1 MADKRT
7 NIILRF
13 GIVYSLLVIAFV
25 LVVAQIVVIQTTE
38 RDNWLALQ
46 KKGEKSGI
54 VIEPKRGNIYAADG
68 RLLASSI
75 PTYRIYM
82 DMRTPAL
89 HSEIPASK
97 SKNANSNPSKKTLF
111 EENIDSV
118 AICLSNLF
126 KDRSVA
132 EYKSALTNAYKD
144 EKSRFPIY
152 PKRIPYYQLK
162 ELKSSPLYRLG
173 RYKSG
178 LIEEEYIHRVKPF
191 GSLASRTIG
200 DVYAL
205 DSLGG
210 RSGLEQYYDKVLTG
224 KPGLSTRQKVA
235 NTWQEIV
242 EMEPVDGMDIV
253 TTIDI
258 DIQDISESAL
268 LENLKKYSAKSGYVI
283 MMETK
288 TGEVK
293 SIVNMYRNDSGNYYE
308 KENGAVS
315 DMMEP
320 GSTFKIASLMV
331 ALEDEKTQLTDSIQ
345 TGNGVYNFGKRVMRD
360 HNHHKGGYGKLSVE
374 EVIHASSNVGI
385 SRIIHENYKDNP
397 AEFVDGLYRT
407 KISEPMNIDIL
418 GAANAKIYHPKDR
431 PHMSLAWTSIGYETS
446 MPPIY
451 TLRFY
456 NAIANGGEMINP
468 IFVKGVYKDGRPVK
482 IYKTETVNKSICK
495 SSTLKDVQQALLG
508 VVEAPK
514 GTAKSSVYSEHV
526 RIAGKTGTA
535 QISQGNDGY
544 KTDGVARYVVSF
556 CGYFPADNPEY
567 TMIVVIRDPRYAYIS
582 SGEISGTVFKK
593 IAERTMALKSDTQ
606 VKKLTSDS
614 IYMENIKFLPEI
626 KHGDYKALQTVMKNV
641 KLDMSGESDKW
652 VKATVSENETKI
664 EPIAF
669 VANKIPDVR
678 GMGAKDAVYLLEK
691 EGLRVQLS
699 GRGRVTK
706 QNIAAGNVME
716 LTLN

>member
-13 GIVYSLLVIAFV
+13 GIVYLLLVIAFIF
-25 LVVAQIVVIQTTE
+25 VVVQIVVIQTTE
-38 RDNWLALQ
+38 RDNWLAEQ
-46 KKGEKSGI
+46 KKGKKTEII
-54 VIEPKRGNIYAADG
+54 VKPKRGNIYASDG
-68 RLLASSI
+68 RLMASSI

-82 DMRTPAL
+82 DMRVEPL
-89 HSEIPASK
+89 
-97 SKNANSNPSKKTLF
+97 KKDTLF
-111 EENIDSV
+111 YKNIDSLS
-118 AICLSNLF
+118 ICLSRMF
-126 KDRSVA
+126 KD
-132 EYKSALTNAYKD
+132 KSANQYKIDLTNAFKKGEQRY
-144 EKSRFPIY
+144 PVY

-162 ELKSSPLYRLG
+162 ELRTFPLFRTG

-178 LIEEEYIHRVKPF
+178 LFSEEYVHRVKPF

-200 DVYAL
+200 DVYAV
-205 DSLGG
+205 DSMGG

-224 KPGLSTRQKVA
+224 KPGFSTQQKIA
-235 NTWQEIV
+235 NVRQEIIDI
-242 EMEPVDGMDIV
+242 EPVDGMDIV

-258 DIQDISESAL
+258 DIQDISENAL
-268 LENLKKYSAKSGYVI
+268 LENLKKYNAKSGYVI

-288 TGEVK
+288 TGEIK
-293 SIVNMYRNDSGNYYE
+293 SIVNLYRSDPGYYYE

-320 GSTFKIASLMV
+320 GSTFKTASLMV
-331 ALEDEKTQLTDSIQ
+331 ALDDGKVQLTDSVQ
-345 TGNGVYNFGKRVMRD
+345 TGNGLYNFGKRTMRD

-385 SRIIHENYKDNP
+385 SRIIHENYKNNP
-397 AEFVDGLYRT
+397 AEFVEGLYRT
-407 KISEPMNIDIL
+407 KISEPMNIDII

-431 PHMSLAWTSIGYETS
+431 PYMSLAWTSIGYETS

-468 IFVKGVYKDGRPVK
+468 VFIKGVYKDGHPVK
-482 IYKTETVNKSICK
+482 TYKTETINKSICK
-495 SSTLKDVQQALLG
+495 SSTLKDIQQTLLG

-514 GTAKSSVYSEHV
+514 GTAKSSVHSEHV

-535 QISQGNDGY
+535 QISQGSEGY
-544 KTDGVARYVVSF
+544 KAGGVARYVVSF

-567 TMIVVIRDPRYAYIS
+567 TMIVVVRDPRYAYIS

-593 IAERTMALKSDTQ
+593 IAERTMALKSNI
-606 VKKLTSDS
+606 KPEKLASDS
-614 IYMENIKFLPEI
+614 VYMKNVAILPES
-626 KHGDYKALQTVMKNV
+626 KSGNYKALQTVMKNV
-641 KLDMSGESDKW
+641 KLNLSGESDEW
-652 VKATVSENETKI
+652 VTTSSENETQT
-664 EPIAF
+664 IAIAP
-669 VANKIPDVR
+669 VHYTEGIVPNVV
-678 GMGAKDAVYLLEK
+678 GMGAKDAVYLLEN
-691 EGLRVQLS
+691 EGLRVRLS

-706 QNIAAGNVME
+706 QSVASGTRAQKGGVVE
-716 LTLN
+716 LELKAL